1 MKNQKRLS
9 FIIGMITGMMVF
21 SCTAFAAAA
30 GIMANPTTS
39 PIFVDGKRVQVE
51 AYNIAGYNYF
61 KLRDLAS
68 VVDFGVYW
76 DDDTGPVQ
84 INTMTGYKADNSTN
98 ADGSANLSDT
108 GERFVPHVGD
118 VIRCDDGTNYTIT
131 DVSRW
136 DANAFA
142 SGPLGALPSASCDWS
157 EFPDIP
163 LPNADVR
170 HFVSGKSN
178 YMVVRNL
185 YETCRMQYTLYNAV
199 GENSQTWENGH
210 LKLSSKE
217 NPLFRLSLTIPDE
230 KLDSAQSF
238 WPWRSEDLTRVF
250 NSTPVGNFAVEAW
263 DMYKDGVFLYTEYY
277 IYAS

>member
-9 FIIGMITGMMVF
+9 FVIGMITGMMVF

-39 PIFVDGKRVQVE
+39 PIFVDGKQVQVE

-61 KLRDLAS
+61 KIRDLAS

-76 DDDTGPVQ
+76 DDDTGSVQ

-108 GERFVPHVGD
+108 GEHFVPHVGD

-185 YETCRMQYTLYNAV
+185 YETRRMQYTLYNAV

-210 LKLSSKE
+210 LKLSSKG